1 MRNVSAIEGLAN
13 ILVLAA
19 RGKSSLTVN
28 IARRHPE
35 GKIHR
40 VADSYLET
48 FRVGI
53 DYAFARGRKH
63 DTPDACAK
71 AVRAAIL
78 DVMPPLLHNCLASGG
93 EATAEVM
100 PRIKAAEAVHVLAGP
115 FKMKFDAKDEN
126 AIRWA
131 KLHAAELAESMSET
145 TRDDVKEAIA
155 ASLEGEFTRAETIK
169 AIKFAVGNKDRAE
182 LIARTETMM
191 AANEGQRQA
200 WQQAITKGL
209 LSDRARRVWIS
220 TEDQRICPQCE
231 ALDGQKADM
240 DGEYPG
246 GVSGPPVHPNCR
258 CTEGIA

>member
-1 MRNVSAIEGLAN
+1 MRNVGAIEGLAN

-19 RGKSSLTVN
+19 RSAGKLTVN
-28 IARRHPE
+28 VARHPE

-48 FRVGI
+48 YRVAI
-53 DYAFARGRKH
+53 DYVFAKGRKH
-63 DTPDACAK
+63 QTPDACAK
-71 AVRAAIL
+71 AVKSAVL
-78 DVMPPLLHNCLASGG
+78 DVMPPLLLDCLISGG

-155 ASLEGEFTRAETIK
+155 ASLEGEFTREETVK
-169 AIKFAVGNKDRAE
+169 AIRFAVGSKERAE
-182 LIARTETMM
+182 LIARTETMT
-191 AANEGQRQA
+191 AANEGQRQG
-200 WQQAITKGL
+200 WKQAVKKGL
-209 LSDRARRVWIS
+209 LSTRARRVWIA
-220 TEDQRICPQCE
+220 TEDRRICPQCDG
-231 ALDGQKADM
+231 LDGKTADM
-240 DGEYPG
+240 DGDYPG
-246 GVSGPPVHPNCR
+246 GIGGPPVHPNCR